1 MYLRLRADTPRF
13 CQNLRNPGYGTA
25 DSRQILGIALV
36 IRFVIVGM
44 VANRGPGMELVR
56 MIRASPTLS
65 KGRIAAVFP
74 SCCQKLRE
82 CVLKD
87 ASKVLD
93 WISIEMRY
101 R

>member
-13 CQNLRNPGYGTA
+13 RQNLRNPGYGAA
-25 DSRQILGIALV
+25 DSKKLGIALV

-44 VANRGPGMELVR
+44 VANWGPGMELVR

>member
-1 MYLRLRADTPRF
+1 MEPV
-13 CQNLRNPGYGTA
+13 G
-25 DSRQILGIALV
+25 DSGVSNAEQR
-36 IRFVIVGM
+36 
-44 VANRGPGMELVR
+44 
-56 MIRASPTLS
+56 
-65 KGRIAAVFP
+65 KIAAVFP

-93 WISIEMRY
+93 GISIEMRY